1 MKALF
6 KKWYFWVIAI
16 IIVVIACCLFGGS
29 GEDTASVSSPERVEI
44 STEAEEL
51 IEGSKVTID
60 SCTFG
65 TNYEGKKTVIISYT
79 YTNIEN
85 SEATGF
91 YVAFEDK
98 AFQNGIELNPDY
110 LFENE
115 YSSNDTKNIKQ
126 GASIRVDKAYI
137 LNDETTDVL
146 VEVNGLFSFDG
157 TTISKTFAITE

>member
-6 KKWYFWVIAI
+6 KKWYFWAIAI
-16 IIVVIACCLFGGS
+16 IIVAIAYCLFGGG
-29 GEDTASVSSPERVEI
+29 GEDAASLSSPEKVEI
-44 STEAEEL
+44 SAETEEL
-51 IEGSKVTID
+51 IDGSKVTID

-79 YTNIEN
+79 YTNVEN

-98 AFQNGIELNPDY
+98 AFQNGIDLNPDY

-137 LNDETTDVL
+137 LNDETTEVL

-157 TTISKTFAITE
+157 TTISKTFTIAE